1 MHSWAGMHIILGAT
15 GHIGSALSR
24 LLLDRGEPVTVVTRS
39 EDKRAEWEKRGAQVA
54 VLDVSDVAALQRV
67 LARGKRAFVLN
78 PPAPPSTDTVA
89 EERKSVHAILAALRG
104 AELERI
110 VAESTYG
117 AQPGAAIGDLGVL
130 YELEQG
136 LRAQSIPT
144 AIIRGA
150 YYMSN
155 WDMSLDAARSDG
167 RLDTLFPADLVL
179 PMVAPA
185 DIARL
190 AARLLTTPVPQ
201 TGLYF
206 AEGPARYSPSDV
218 AAAFARALGRKVEVA
233 TTPPEQWVPMLE
245 QVGFS
250 PAAARSMAGM
260 SRIVLEQ
267 SVELPNNPVR
277 GDTTLDAYISELVGA

>member
-1 MHSWAGMHIILGAT
+1 MHIILGAT

-24 LLLDRGEPVTVVTRS
+24 LLLERGEPVTVVTRS
-39 EDKRAEWEKRGAQVA
+39 EDKRAEWEKRGARVA
-54 VLDVSDVAALQRV
+54 VLDVADVGALQRV
-67 LARGKRAFVLN
+67 LAQGKRAFLLN

-89 EERKSVHAILAALRG
+89 EERKTVQAILAALQG
-104 AELERI
+104 AELECV
-110 VAESTYG
+110 VAQSTYG
-117 AQPGAAIGDLGVL
+117 AQPGEAIGDLGVL

-136 LRAQSIPT
+136 LAAQAIPA

-167 RLDTLFPADLVL
+167 RLDTLFPAELVL
-179 PMVAPA
+179 PMVAPP
-185 DIARL
+185 DVARL
-190 AARLLTTPVPQ
+190 AAQLLTAPTPE
-201 TGLYF
+201 TGLYY

-233 TTPPEQWVPMLE
+233 TTPPESWVPMLE

-260 SRIVLEQ
+260 SHIVMDQ
-267 SVELPNNPVR
+267 SVELPSNPVR
-277 GDTTLDAYISELVGA
+277 GSTTLDAYISALVGA